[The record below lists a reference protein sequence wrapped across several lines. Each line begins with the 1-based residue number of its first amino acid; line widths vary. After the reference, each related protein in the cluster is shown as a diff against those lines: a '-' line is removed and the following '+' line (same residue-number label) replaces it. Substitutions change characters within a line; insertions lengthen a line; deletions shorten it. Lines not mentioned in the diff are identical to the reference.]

1 MLDDEFFSKRENKKW
16 LLNLFLSVAFLSL
29 NQVFSLL
36 SKNTYSVSMLEI
48 FKISSTSAI
57 IIFMGL
63 FANEDNFNLWI
74 SSIKSWS
81 RKRKCLWLFFLIIMS
96 LLNYFIFDRF
106 VISSLSTVNIFE
118 YKADF
123 QSNVYIF
130 IENLTQYLYL
140 IWNALLLWI
149 EIASLSLFISL
160 PINFI
165 IAFSYDW
172 IEKNLLDIKD
182 K

>member
-1 MLDDEFFSKRENKKW
+1 
-16 LLNLFLSVAFLSL
+16 
-29 NQVFSLL
+29 
-36 SKNTYSVSMLEI
+36 
-48 FKISSTSAI
+48 
-57 IIFMGL
+57 
-63 FANEDNFNLWI
+63 
-74 SSIKSWS
+74 
-81 RKRKCLWLFFLIIMS
+81 MS

-106 VISSLSTVNIFE
+106 LISSLSTVNIFE

-123 QSNVYIF
+123 QSNVFIF
-130 IENLTQYLYL
+130 IENITQYLYL
-140 IWNALLLWI
+140 ILNALLLWI

-165 IAFSYDW
+165 IAYSYDW